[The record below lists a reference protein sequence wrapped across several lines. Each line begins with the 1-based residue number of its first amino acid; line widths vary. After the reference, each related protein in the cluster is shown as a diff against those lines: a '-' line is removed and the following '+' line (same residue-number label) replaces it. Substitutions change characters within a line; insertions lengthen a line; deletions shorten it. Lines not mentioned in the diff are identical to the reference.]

1 MKASRPK
8 NPGASLRHICY
19 VMELE
24 AKNLL
29 SNPMPK
35 ANPSRMEPSNAQPQ
49 SMMGASRVSAPPL
62 PVDEAGKRVEELET
76 EVEKLKKQIETY
88 QNLSS
93 DRFLAVVYDKW
104 REDPAAEMER
114 AVARFGYSYRRLVS
128 VDTLHANIV
137 CTSVK
142 MAQDWKDKW
151 INKQDELEKVW
162 TDQVKQLKKD
172 LYDNPDDDRTSK
184 VVRFQ
189 NLYYSQLVCRPGT
202 NLPDKCPYTGAVK
215 TKAEKYKE
223 EWETALADVE
233 RMKKLMPADDM
244 SALLKSVK
252 KKARTLK
259 RKYANAKV
267 QLKEN
272 CYIDSLDDKHCE
284 RDNDFSS
291 DSDEELREEKQEEE
305 PRMLYHDPSC
315 PPGFRVRPASP
326 V

>member
-1 MKASRPK
+1 
-8 NPGASLRHICY
+8 
-19 VMELE
+19 
-24 AKNLL
+24 
-29 SNPMPK
+29 
-35 ANPSRMEPSNAQPQ
+35 
-49 SMMGASRVSAPPL
+49 MMGASSVSAPPL

-88 QNLSS
+88 QNLSL
-93 DRFLAVVYDKW
+93 DRFLAEMYAEW

-114 AVARFGYSYRRLVS
+114 AVARFGYSYKRLVS

-162 TDQVKQLKKD
+162 TDQVEQLKKD

-202 NLPDKCPYTGAVK
+202 NVPDKCPYTGAVK
-215 TKAEKYKE
+215 TKAEYYEKE
-223 EWETALADVE
+223 LETALADVE
-233 RMKKLMPADDM
+233 RMQKLMPADDM
-244 SALLKSVK
+244 SALLTSVK

-259 RKYANAKV
+259 RKYANAKK
-267 QLKEN
+267 QLRDDF
-272 CYIDSLDDKHCE
+272 YIDSLDDKHCE
-284 RDNDFSS
+284 RDKDFSS
-291 DSDEELREEKQEEE
+291 DSDAELREPKPEEE
-305 PRMLYHDPSC
+305 PRMMYHDPSV
-315 PPGFRVRPASP
+315 PPGFQARPPSP
-326 V
+326 T